1 MLQIRLFFCFGAAVL
16 ELPFFDAMARSSF
29 VFCNSVSPDRT
40 LMAASR
46 LVGAAAAC
54 VILSSF
60 AAGPRKDY
68 WSKVAIVICCTGD
81 FRFTIPF
88 EQCFKSVFF
97 FALAPRSGFGAAI
110 SRTFVRKG
118 LCVCVKASLCKSF
131 CG

>member
-1 MLQIRLFFCFGAAVL
+1 MLQNRLFFCFGAAVL

-88 EQCFKSVFF
+88 EQCFKIVFF
-97 FALAPRSGFGAAI
+97 LLWRRDPVLELQFLAPLCEKA
-110 SRTFVRKG
+110 
-118 LCVCVKASLCKSF
+118 CVCVCKSF
-131 CG
+131 SV